1 MVAFEL
7 DGVDVPFSQR
17 SLATYPSRNSPSPP
31 QEYSV
36 VVMYHMAGAVE
47 RVCGQLVRYSSG
59 HGCVRS

>member
-31 QEYSV
+31 QDYCV
-36 VVMYHMAGAVE
+36 VEDTLSYHMAGAVE
-47 RVCGQLVRYSSG
+47 RVAAS
-59 HGCVRS
+59 